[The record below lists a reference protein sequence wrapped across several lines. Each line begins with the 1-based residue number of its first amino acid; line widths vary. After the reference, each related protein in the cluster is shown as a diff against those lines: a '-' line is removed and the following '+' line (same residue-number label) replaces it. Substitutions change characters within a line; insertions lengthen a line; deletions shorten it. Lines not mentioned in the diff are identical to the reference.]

1 MRLCWLL
8 FLVAA
13 MATFHLTL
21 GVRPSAR
28 DLRHCPTSCGDVDIT
43 YPFGIGTGCFRPGFE
58 LICNTTTKPPKLF
71 FGNTTEILYQ
81 DTDVR
86 YVMASVVFN
95 IATTPGLLGTYNRS
109 WQSPG
114 RVLSTYNDYGDI
126 SQLVIVGCGIDV
138 YLFDGDTNIVQ
149 GYCRSE
155 CTNLALKEKKL
166 SGLPC
171 NGIGCCTID
180 FLGGVRA
187 FRFTITQRQETRSS
201 ITVGNATIKAFLCS
215 NNPLEEFYFNTAD
228 LLSEKIN
235 ASTIGAT
242 WSYFSVAITDQPN
255 CSIAQLGLNKT
266 HYACSKGSTCVD
278 EENQRGY
285 SCTCPADSFD
295 YGNPYLLHGCKQGIP
310 IQFVATENA

>member
-13 MATFHLTL
+13 MATLHLAL
-21 GVRPSAR
+21 GVPPSAR
-28 DLRHCPTSCGDVDIT
+28 DLRHCPTSCGDVNIT

-71 FGNTTEILYQ
+71 FGNTTEILGQ
-81 DTDVR
+81 DADVR

-109 WQSPG
+109 WQAPG
-114 RVLSTYNDYGDI
+114 RVLSTYNDLGDT
-126 SQLVIVGCGIDV
+126 SLVIVGCGIDV
-138 YLFDGDTNIVQ
+138 YLFDDDTNTVQ

-155 CTNLALKEKKL
+155 CTNLALMEKKL

-180 FLGGVRA
+180 LLGGVNA
-187 FRFTITQRQETRSS
+187 FRFTITQREELTRS
-201 ITVGNATIKAFLCS
+201 VALGNSTIKAFLNYIDPYS
-215 NNPLEEFYFNTAD
+215 FNTAD

-242 WSYFSVAITDQPN
+242 GSIFSVVITDQLD
-255 CSIAQLGLNKT
+255 CSTAQLGLNKT
-266 HYACSKGSTCVD
+266 DYACSDGSVCLD
-278 EENQRGY
+278 QINLQRGY
-285 SCTCPADSFD
+285 HCTCLAGGTFD

>member
-1 MRLCWLL
+1 
-8 FLVAA
+8 

-21 GVRPSAR
+21 GVPPSAG

-58 LICNTTTKPPKLF
+58 LTCITTTKPPKLF
-71 FGNTTEILYQ
+71 FGNTTEILGQ
-81 DTDVR
+81 DADVR
-86 YVMASVVFN
+86 YVLASVVFN
-95 IATTPGLLGTYNRS
+95 IATTPGLLGTYSRS
-109 WQSPG
+109 WQAPG
-114 RVLSTYNDYGDI
+114 RVLSLYEYTP
-126 SQLVIVGCGIDV
+126 LVIIGCGIDV
-138 YLFDGDTNIVQ
+138 YLFDSDTNIVQ

-155 CTNLALKEKKL
+155 CTNMTLMEKKL
-166 SGLPC
+166 SRPC

-180 FLGGVRA
+180 LLGGVRA
-187 FRFTITQRQETRSS
+187 FRITITQRQETRSS

-228 LLSEKIN
+228 LLSDKIN

-242 WSYFSVAITDQPN
+242 WSQFSVAISDQLN
-255 CSIAQLGLNKT
+255 CSTAQLGLNKT
-266 HYACSKGSTCVD
+266 DYYACSDGSTCVD

-310 IQFVATENA
+310 IQFVATENG